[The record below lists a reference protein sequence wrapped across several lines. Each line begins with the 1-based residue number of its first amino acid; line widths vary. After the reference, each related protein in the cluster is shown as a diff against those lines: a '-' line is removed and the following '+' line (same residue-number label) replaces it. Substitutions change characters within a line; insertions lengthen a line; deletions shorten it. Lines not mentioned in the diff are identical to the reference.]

1 MQGFFCA
8 YAVFFRTFLHRSGRY
23 NVRLENRPLF
33 KTKLYGHQNFL
44 YLSSCALLKSRVY
57 CILSEI
63 ENIQC
68 KQETQGG
75 FAKRMDAFYKI
86 VALLGGLAMFLY
98 GMQVMGD
105 GLKGSSG
112 GAMKKVLARVT
123 NRPVMGFLL
132 GMVVT
137 CVIQSSTAT
146 IVILVGLVGAGF
158 LSFRQSVGIVLGA
171 NVGTA
176 ITSQIIRLMDLQA
189 GESSMLYFF
198 KADNLAPLALILGIV
213 LIMFVRR
220 GASRTMGTIACG
232 FGILF
237 MGLMYM
243 NSAVANLQ
251 GSVSYLLT
259 AFEDNYFLGFLAG
272 VGVTGVIQSS
282 SAVIG
287 VIQSLASTVGLSFK
301 GIFAVII
308 GVNIGDCLTTFLV
321 SRIGANAKQIR
332 TTLVHII
339 YNVFAA
345 LLIVL
350 FLFIART
357 TGLLSDGLWNSI
369 LNSGGI
375 ANVHCLFR
383 LVPAVLLLPFSG
395 LFANLAERLVPD
407 KSADAEDAQLED
419 QLKELDPHL
428 VVSPSLALDLTAK
441 LVGNMSDLALHNYT
455 GAVQQIYEFDPQRS
469 KRIDQREHMLDRMTD
484 ASSQYVVAVSPH
496 ITLERDT
503 KEQNFLLK
511 AITAFERIGD
521 LAVNIT
527 DNVYALR
534 DMDKSFSPYAME
546 ELRVVI
552 DAVQKN
558 LDYTV
563 TAYKNDDMEAA
574 RQVEPLEEVIDEM
587 IEYLKAQHV
596 DRMTRGLC
604 DILGG
609 IQFQNIL
616 SNLER
621 ISDQCSDMAVY
632 ILERQDEEIVGQE
645 HTYVHNLHH
654 TYDPDYAAAFRS
666 EYDTYFGRIRAIDHR
681 TSPENQNTPSKP
693 AQ

>member
-1 MQGFFCA
+1 
-8 YAVFFRTFLHRSGRY
+8 
-23 NVRLENRPLF
+23 
-33 KTKLYGHQNFL
+33 
-44 YLSSCALLKSRVY
+44 
-57 CILSEI
+57 
-63 ENIQC
+63 
-68 KQETQGG
+68 
-75 FAKRMDAFYKI
+75 MDLFYKI
-86 VALLGGLAMFLY
+86 IALLGGLGMFLY

-112 GAMKKVLARVT
+112 GAMKKVLAKVT
-123 NRPVMGFLL
+123 NKPIMGFLL
-132 GMVVT
+132 GMLVT

-189 GESSMLYFF
+189 GSGSLLYFF
-198 KADNLAPLALILGIV
+198 KADNLAPMALIIGII
-213 LIMFVRR
+213 LIMFVRK
-220 GASRTMGTIACG
+220 GGSTKTMGTICCG

-243 NSAVANLQ
+243 SEAVTSFQ
-251 GSVSYLLT
+251 SYISQLLV
-259 AFEDNYFLGFLAG
+259 AFEDSYLLGFLAG

-287 VIQSLASTVGLSFK
+287 VIQSLASTVGLPFNA
-301 GIFAVII
+301 IFAVII

-321 SRIGANAKQIR
+321 SRIGANSKQIR

-350 FLFIART
+350 ALIIGRA
-357 TGLLSDGLWNSI
+357 TGIISDSLWHI
-369 LNSGGI
+369 VLNSGGI

-395 LFANLAERLVPD
+395 LFAKLAEKLVPD
-407 KSADAEDAQLED
+407 KSSDKEDAQLED

-441 LVGNMSDLALHNYT
+441 LVGNMSDLALHNYD
-455 GAVQQIYEFDPQRS
+455 GAIRQIYQFDPQRS
-469 KRIDQREHMLDRMTD
+469 KRIDQREHMLDRMAD
-484 ASSQYVVAVSPH
+484 ASSQYVVAISSHV
-496 ITLERDT
+496 TLESDM

-527 DNVYALR
+527 DSLDALR
-534 DMDKSFSPYAME
+534 DMDKSFSPYAMD
-546 ELRVVI
+546 ELRVVA
-552 DAVQKN
+552 DAVWEN
-558 LDYTV
+558 LSNTV

-574 RQVEPLEEVIDEM
+574 RKVEPLEEVIDEM

-596 DRMTRGLC
+596 ERMAKGLC

-632 ILERQDEEIVGQE
+632 ILERQDETIVGQE

-654 TYDPDYAAAFRS
+654 SNNPAYVADFKARYEHYFNRIHAAS
-666 EYDTYFGRIRAIDHR
+666 G
-681 TSPENQNTPSKP
+681 K
-693 AQ
+693 

>member
-1 MQGFFCA
+1 
-8 YAVFFRTFLHRSGRY
+8 
-23 NVRLENRPLF
+23 
-33 KTKLYGHQNFL
+33 
-44 YLSSCALLKSRVY
+44 
-57 CILSEI
+57 
-63 ENIQC
+63 
-68 KQETQGG
+68 
-75 FAKRMDAFYKI
+75 MDFFYKI
-86 VALLGGLAMFLY
+86 IALLGGLGMFLY

-112 GAMKKVLARVT
+112 GAMKKVLAKVT
-123 NRPVMGFLL
+123 NKPMMGFLL
-132 GMVVT
+132 GMLVT

-158 LSFRQSVGIVLGA
+158 LSFRQSIGIVLGA

-189 GESSMLYFF
+189 GSGSLLYFF
-198 KADNLAPLALILGIV
+198 KADNLAPMALIIGII
-213 LIMFVRR
+213 LIMFVRK
-220 GASRTMGTIACG
+220 GGSSKTMGTICCG

-243 NSAVANLQ
+243 SEAVGSLQ
-251 GSVSYLLT
+251 SSISTLLT

-287 VIQSLASTVGLSFK
+287 VIQSLASTVGLPFNA
-301 GIFAVII
+301 IFAVII

-321 SRIGANAKQIR
+321 SRIGANSKQIR

-345 LLIVL
+345 LLIIAA
-350 FLFIART
+350 LFIGRI
-357 TGLLSDGLWNSI
+357 TGLLSDELWHTV
-369 LNSGGI
+369 LKSGGI

-383 LVPAVLLLPFSG
+383 LVPAVLLLPLSNV
-395 LFANLAERLVPD
+395 FANMAEKLVPD
-407 KSADAEDAQLED
+407 KSFDEEDAQLED

-428 VVSPSLALDLTAK
+428 VVSPSLALDLTSK
-441 LVGNMSDLALHNYT
+441 LVGNMSDVALHNYD
-455 GAVQQIYEFDPQRS
+455 AAIRQIYQFDSQRS

-484 ASSQYVVAVSPH
+484 AASQYVVAVSSH
-496 ITLERDT
+496 VTLESDM

-527 DNVYALR
+527 DNIYALR
-534 DMDKSFSPYAME
+534 EMDKSFSPYAME
-546 ELRVVI
+546 ELRVVA
-552 DAVQKN
+552 DAVWEN
-558 LDYTV
+558 LENTV
-563 TAYKNDDMEAA
+563 TAYKDMDMEAA
-574 RQVEPLEEVIDEM
+574 RRVEPLEEVIDEM

-596 DRMTRGLC
+596 ERMAKGLC

-632 ILERQDEEIVGQE
+632 ILERKDETIVGQE

-654 TYDPDYAAAFRS
+654 SADPAYAAAFKAR
-666 EYDTYFGRIRAIDHR
+666 YDHYFGRIRTA
-681 TSPENQNTPSKP
+681 SGK
-693 AQ
+693 